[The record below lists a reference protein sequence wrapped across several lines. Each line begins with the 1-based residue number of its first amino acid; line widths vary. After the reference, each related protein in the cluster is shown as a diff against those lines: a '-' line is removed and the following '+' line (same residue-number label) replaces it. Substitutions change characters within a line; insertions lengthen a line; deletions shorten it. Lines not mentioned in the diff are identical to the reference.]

1 MITKQ
6 QVQSAVPAKLKLS
19 VTQDLVDKVNNISSD
34 PIHAEN
40 IRENFISYTRI
51 LQEGKY
57 KIEDYM
63 NAVAYVTYKLMG
75 YTNQDSYF
83 KTFPDRH
90 AALVARGATRKDISY
105 YVAAYNKN
113 KLVNLIL
120 EQSMI
125 PIHILNQDAV
135 QRAIN
140 TQIEIMTDS
149 DVSAVARTQA
159 ANSLLT
165 HLAKPKEAAQFQ
177 LNIGSTESSALKD
190 LEGAISEL
198 AKQQK
203 MMIES
208 GTSAKS
214 IAESV
219 ITEGEFEHVTE

>member
-83 KTFPDRH
+83 KTFPHRH
-90 AALVARGATRKDISY
+90 AALVARGATRKDIST
-105 YVAAYNKN
+105 YVAAFNKN

-219 ITEGEFEHVTE
+219 ITEGEFEHVSE